1 MKRKKHR
8 EELSMKESLTKYR
21 ITRDER
27 AQIKQRFKRTGGL
40 TRKKLIEYIPAM
52 LITNL
57 STLLLIS
64 VDGLVV
70 GNLVGGKAL
79 SAVNIFSPATL
90 LIGVISAMIASG
102 IGICLSTGVGA
113 NDPQKLLR
121 TKSAMK
127 KMMAIAA
134 IFVSIAQIP
143 AVFLIISSYHLSPE
157 METMTRQYAIGVMI
171 ASPFGLISTVG
182 VHQLQIVGKMKA
194 LMWLA
199 IMEGIANLVL
209 DVVFVSGFHMG
220 VAGAGFGTAGANI
233 LRCTATVLFLVKKTN
248 VFRSHGVKS
257 GWKECKE
264 ILSYGLPDASHALIL
279 AAQNYFIMLV
289 ILATLGEN
297 GGIIKGTCAFAF
309 SVTNVLISSVQG
321 SLRPLMGLMIGSKDH
336 DGTRLLLRQGLS
348 FVTVFVSIIVV
359 IIELFPGMFY
369 HFHGINDIPDGGE
382 LSLRLFA
389 VSFLFAAFNT
399 IFRLY
404 YSNRKDTGFSS
415 TLTVAGHAAIPL
427 LAFILTRFL
436 PGPFLWLGNLIAELI
451 ILAFNMKRYTYWLNK
466 DIAEQDKDEKT
477 FYLTVTPDKAVEAS
491 QMIQRF
497 AKENGCSARIAYRV
511 ALCME
516 EMVAYIE
523 ASGDGAEIDTQ
534 IIVRFLHDSAHFIII
549 DNGRCIVLD
558 DNPESQ
564 ELITNNYALIK
575 KMAKSVNHR
584 YILNLNYTMFEF

>member
-8 EELSMKESLTKYR
+8 EEPLMKESLTKYH

-27 AQIKQRFKRTGGL
+27 AQIKQRFKQTGGL

-90 LIGVISAMIASG
+90 LIGVISAMIAS
-102 IGICLSTGVGA
+102 
-113 NDPQKLLR
+113 
-121 TKSAMK
+121 
-127 KMMAIAA
+127 
-134 IFVSIAQIP
+134 
-143 AVFLIISSYHLSPE
+143 
-157 METMTRQYAIGVMI
+157 
-171 ASPFGLISTVG
+171 
-182 VHQLQIVGKMKA
+182 
-194 LMWLA
+194 
-199 IMEGIANLVL
+199 
-209 DVVFVSGFHMG
+209 
-220 VAGAGFGTAGANI
+220 
-233 LRCTATVLFLVKKTN
+233 
-248 VFRSHGVKS
+248 
-257 GWKECKE
+257 
-264 ILSYGLPDASHALIL
+264 
-279 AAQNYFIMLV
+279 
-289 ILATLGEN
+289 
-297 GGIIKGTCAFAF
+297 
-309 SVTNVLISSVQG
+309 VQG
-321 SLRPLMGLMIGSKDH
+321 SLSPLMGLMIGSKDH

-348 FVTVFVSIIVV
+348 FVTIFVSIIVV

-466 DIAEQDKDEKT
+466 DIAEHDKDEKT

-491 QMIQRF
+491 QMIQSF
-497 AKENGCSARIAYRV
+497 AKENGCSAGIAYRV

-523 ASGDGAEIDTQ
+523 ASGDGTEIDTQ

-575 KMAKSVNHR
+575 KMAKSVMVNEDSK
-584 YILNLNYTMFEF
+584 ILAAYEAMQQAMIDKDIDKLGRIVKDGTTFTHVSGKTQTKEEYFGEIADGTLNYYKYKITDCKITVNGDTATLTAKRHCNSYSKRHSHRKGLRYVRLVDAACQRAF